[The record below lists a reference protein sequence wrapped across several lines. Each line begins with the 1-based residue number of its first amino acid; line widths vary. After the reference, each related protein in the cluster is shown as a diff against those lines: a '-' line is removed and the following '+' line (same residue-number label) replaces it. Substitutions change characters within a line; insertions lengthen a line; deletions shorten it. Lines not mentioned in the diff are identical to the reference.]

1 MAPKNPNRTTLR
13 DGRWYSIIVKYPRQ
27 HQDAK
32 WVADQ
37 QEFVWG
43 GTSETKSVPYDEV
56 DEILHEV
63 DPEALNPGV
72 TYLGR

>member
-1 MAPKNPNRTTLR
+1 MAPENPNRTTLR

-32 WVADQ
+32 WVAEQ

-63 DPEALNPGV
+63 DPEALNAGV